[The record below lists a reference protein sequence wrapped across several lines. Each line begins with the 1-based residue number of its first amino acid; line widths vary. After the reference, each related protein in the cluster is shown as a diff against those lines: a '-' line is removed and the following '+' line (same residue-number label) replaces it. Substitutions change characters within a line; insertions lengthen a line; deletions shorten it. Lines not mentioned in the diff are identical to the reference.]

1 MSDRTARERY
11 PTSTDACPS
20 ATVPR
25 PRVSPIDTPDAK
37 TPRAGV
43 VVLACM
49 DVRVDP
55 LRLLGYEQPDAHVLR
70 NAGALVTDDVL
81 RSLVVS
87 QRLLGTRRVD
97 VLAHTDCG
105 AGSPGARDL
114 EARLGRDLCT
124 FDDIDRRVRA
134 SLQRLREDPDL
145 ILLETRGFVFDVD
158 TGAVREVR

>member
-1 MSDRTARERY
+1 
-11 PTSTDACPS
+11 
-20 ATVPR
+20 
-25 PRVSPIDTPDAK
+25 VSGIETPDAK

-55 LRLLGYEQPDAHVLR
+55 LRLLGYERHDAHVLR

-87 QRLLGTRRVD
+87 QHLLGTRRVD

-105 AGSPGARDL
+105 AGSPGAREL

-124 FDDIDRRVRA
+124 FDDIDKRVRA
-134 SLQRLREDPDL
+134 SLRRLSEDPDL
-145 ILLETRGFVFDVD
+145 LLDEARGYIFDVD
-158 TGAVREVR
+158 TGAVRAVR